1 MNSEMKEHIKQALKQ
16 GKRLD
21 GRALDELRP
30 ITIETNFI
38 STAEGSA
45 KVKFGN
51 AEVIAGVKMA
61 MEKPYPDTPDDGV
74 LMVNAEL
81 LPLSSPEFEA
91 GPPSIESIETA
102 RVIDRGIRES
112 KTLDTKGLC
121 VEKGEK
127 VWSVAIDIVPL
138 NFDGNLIDMGG
149 LAAIAAVKT
158 ARFPTV
164 EKDGTVDYHKP
175 SSKKLELSNN
185 PIPITVCKV
194 GDLFILDPTEEEERA
209 VDTKL
214 TITTLDEETICAL
227 QKSGDVPITVQDV
240 GKMVEL
246 AFKAAKQVRAELA
259 KIN

>member
-1 MNSEMKEHIKQALKQ
+1 MNQEMKEHIKQALKQ

-30 ITIETNFI
+30 IKIETGAI

-45 KVKFGN
+45 KVRFGD

-61 MEKPYPDTPDDGV
+61 MEKPYPDTPEDGV

-81 LPLSSPEFEA
+81 LPLSSPEFES

-112 KTLDTKGLC
+112 KTIDTKGLC
-121 VEKGEK
+121 IEKGEK
-127 VWSVAIDIVPL
+127 VWTVAVDIVPL

-149 LAAIAAVKT
+149 LAAIAAIKT
-158 ARFPTV
+158 AKFPYV
-164 EKDGTVDYHKP
+164 DEEGNVDYHKHTD
-175 SSKKLELSNN
+175 KGLELENV

-194 GDLFILDPTEEEERA
+194 GDLFIVDPTEAEEKA
-209 VDTKL
+209 VDTRL
-214 TITTLDEETICAL
+214 TITTLDENTICAL
-227 QKSGDVPITVQDV
+227 QKGGDSPLKTEDIQ
-240 GKMVEL
+240 KMTEL
-246 AFKAAKQVRAELA
+246 AFKAAGEIR
-259 KIN
+259 KILEKVN